1 MIPHAPTPLPT
12 AASHAFFKEKRSFAE
27 VKQEILHQYFQTWC
41 STRFSSQVAG
51 EALLYIDLHA
61 GSEQEQDEAVTSPVH
76 ILEKIARS
84 AGKKPDLNELV
95 KTYFGD
101 AGKGVLAELSQD
113 LELQPWRQTLAH
125 PPGWLHEAEN
135 QVLLSE
141 LLDAGCASLLFLNP
155 FSYGYAQEVLL
166 RSVTLE
172 KADLLML
179 LTPDTI
185 TKAVT
190 SKKVS
195 PPLAELFGE
204 RLPLIRAFCQKEKQQ
219 ARRQEYIVGHLLE
232 LLQEKG
238 YLTLPFKVHDPDL
251 DQINHFLLFCSKD
264 AVPYRSYKEAILA
277 YTDYQEDGV
286 PLFEANK
293 ALQPQLS
300 LFPQPHK
307 YSIQNLVRDLG
318 GCRQEYKFKSIE
330 KISEDHSVGTHY
342 IRENYLAAF
351 EQLRL
356 QGKVELL
363 NAKTMQTIRKATFTS
378 VVKYLA
384 EK

>member
-1 MIPHAPTPLPT
+1 MTRPTLLPA
-12 AASHAFFKEKRSFAE
+12 AASPDFFMERRSFAE
-27 VKQEILHQYFQTWC
+27 IKQEILHKYFETWC
-41 STRFSSQVAG
+41 NTQLASQQTGDV
-51 EALLYIDLHA
+51 LLYIDLCA
-61 GSEQEQDEAVTSPVH
+61 GAGQEQMKAEASPLY
-76 ILEKIARS
+76 ILEKVIRS

-95 KTYFGD
+95 KTCFGD
-101 AGKGVLAELSQD
+101 SGKGVLEQLRQY
-113 LELQPWRQTLAH
+113 LEQQPWQQSLTHLPNWLQDAETQGLLA
-125 PPGWLHEAEN
+125 E
-135 QVLLSE
+135 Q
-141 LLDAGCASLLFLNP
+141 LDAGYASLLFLDP

-166 RSVTLE
+166 RAVTLE

-179 LTPDTI
+179 LSPDTI

-190 SKKVS
+190 GKKVR
-195 PPLAELFGE
+195 PPLAALFGE

-219 ARRQEYIVGHLLE
+219 ARRQEYIVGQLLE

-238 YLTLPFKVHDPDL
+238 YLSLPFKVHDPDL
-251 DQINHFLLFCSKD
+251 VQVNHFLLFSSKD
-264 AVPYRSYKEAILA
+264 AAAFRSYKEAILA

-293 ALQPQLS
+293 AVQPQLS
-300 LFPQPHK
+300 LFPQPLK
-307 YSIQNLVRDLG
+307 YSVQNLVRDLA

-330 KISEDHSVGTHY
+330 KISEDHSIGTHY
-342 IRENYLAAF
+342 VRENYLAAF
-351 EQLRL
+351 EQLRQ

-378 VVKYLA
+378 VVKYTT